1 MSEHDVSG
9 GDVSAMVS
17 GFRPIKAIPIV
28 GVEPNT
34 VAADRPEFRWVDPAS
49 LCVEERYQREL
60 ADKSITLIRRI
71 VGNWSWDSF
80 KPPVCAEGDNGVLMV
95 IDGQH
100 TAIAAASHPDIDTIP
115 VMVVDAAELSM
126 RAMAFVR
133 HNADRVAMTSNQIYY
148 AALAAG
154 DEIAVAMNHAC
165 EKSGAR
171 ILRSPPAQGVFKVG
185 DTMAIAGL
193 RTITERRGVN
203 FTARMLKILIDAQR
217 APLASA
223 EIGAVTAL
231 LTEPEWK
238 DSLDPA
244 DLTATI
250 RSKSARQW
258 LGHAESTVR
267 KGMKMPMS
275 RALAIAWFRA
285 TPKQRQAR
293 NG

>member
-9 GDVSAMVS
+9 GDVSAMAP
-17 GFRPIKAIPIV
+17 GFRPIKAIPIA
-28 GVEPNT
+28 GVEPNQIK
-34 VAADRPEFRWVDPAS
+34 AGRPEFRWVDPAS
-49 LCVEERYQREL
+49 LCVEERYQRDL

-80 KPPVCAEGDNGVLMV
+80 KPPVCAEGDGGALMV

-100 TAIAAASHPDIDTIP
+100 TAIAAASHPGIDTIP
-115 VMVVDAAELSM
+115 VMVVDAAELAL

-133 HNADRVAMTSNQIYY
+133 HNSDRVAMTSNQIYY

-154 DEIAVAMNHAC
+154 DEVAVAMNQAC
-165 EKSGAR
+165 EKAGAR

-193 RTITERRGVN
+193 RSITERRGVN

-217 APLASA
+217 APLAAA

-250 RSKSARQW
+250 RSKSARAW
-258 LGHAESTVR
+258 LGHAESQVR

-275 RALAIAWFRA
+275 RALAIAWYRV

-293 NG
+293 HG